1 MAEKTKLSAE
11 RLWYLFEKC
20 LQFNNSIS
28 LNDCVEANE
37 NFFIGKQWEGV
48 ESNGLPTPVFNMLKQ
63 IVLHQVA
70 SITSDNL
77 TMSASPLKAAA
88 NDQGLEHLTTIVNDE
103 FAALFEQNEI
113 TTKLREYLRNA
124 AVDGDGCMYTYWD
137 ADEDCVKTEI
147 LENSRVLFGNPND
160 RHVQRQPYIMIA
172 RRDMVDTVREYATDH
187 DLSETEAEQIRP
199 DADEN
204 NSQMDRLVDDKCTVI
219 LYLYKNRKTKTIH
232 AIESVHGL
240 IVRKEWDLGIRLYPL
255 TWLCWDYVQDCY
267 HGQALITGLIPN
279 QQFVNKAYAMT
290 MLSLMMSAFPKT
302 VYDKNR
308 VLKWTN
314 QVGAQIG
321 VNGDVTNVAKIIEPA
336 QISPQIAQ
344 FIESAITNTQNFTGA
359 TAAAL
364 GNTRPDN
371 TSAIIALQRAAA
383 IPAEITKQ
391 NLYQSIKELGRIYIE
406 FMAEY
411 YGTKTVDVSAAEI
424 LPEPIVQY
432 AAIPATKQLQVDFDF
447 GKLKKVPML
456 LKLDVGASAYWSE
469 IASMQTL
476 DNLLQQGKID
486 VVDYLERIPDGYI
499 SKRQELLA
507 KYKGLQAQ
515 AQQMQMAQAG
525 MTMPQ
530 KQTEQG
536 QPGQGIV
543 ATGELPPV
551 EGGRGY
557 KQLQRKV
564 NQTAPVGV

>member
-255 TWLCWDYVQDCY
+255 TWICWDYVQDCY

-515 AQQMQMAQAG
+515 AQQMQMGQASMPLLPEQAG
-525 MTMPQ
+525 R
-530 KQTEQG
+530 G
-536 QPGQGIV
+536 QPGQDIV